1 MLRRIYRNFLFKRAW
16 KRYKACQPKMVYG
29 VINQGK
35 KLVNTRIS
43 TSSTINS
50 EANLTLDD
58 DVFIGHFNFI
68 EASNGIEIKK
78 GTQITNY
85 ISILTHS
92 SHVSIRLYRE
102 NYRNESNLVGYKK
115 GKVVIEEYS
124 FIGPHSTIMPDT
136 FIGKGSLVQ
145 SHSLVKGTYPDFSI
159 IAGNPAV
166 RIGDTRDLDQKFLE
180 AHDILKKTYSQW
192 AKSEE

>member
-1 MLRRIYRNFLFKRAW
+1 MLKKIYRNILFNRAW
-16 KRYKACQPKMVYG
+16 KRYKDFQPRMVYG
-29 VINQGK
+29 VKNQGK

-43 TSSTINS
+43 SSSVINA
-50 EANLTLDD
+50 EENLALDD

-85 ISILTHS
+85 ISILSHS

-102 NYRNESNLVGYKK
+102 DYRKESSLLGYKK

-124 FIGPHSTIMPDT
+124 FIGPHTTIMPDT

-145 SHSLVKGTYPDFSI
+145 SHSLVKGTFPDFSI
-159 IAGNPAV
+159 IAGNPAK
-166 RIGDTRDLDQKFLE
+166 RIGDTRDLDQKYLQSN
-180 AHDILKKTYSQW
+180 DILKKTYSQW
-192 AKSEE
+192 AKSEG

>member
-1 MLRRIYRNFLFKRAW
+1 MLKRIYRNILFNRAW
-16 KRYKACQPKMVYG
+16 KRYKAFHPRMVYG

-35 KLVNTRIS
+35 KLINTRIS
-43 TSSTINS
+43 TSSVING
-50 EANLTLDD
+50 EENLNLDD

-78 GTQITNY
+78 GTQVTNY
-85 ISILTHS
+85 ISILSHS

-102 NYRNESNLVGYKK
+102 NYRKESNLEGYKK

-124 FIGPHSTIMPDT
+124 FIGPHTTIMPDT

-145 SHSLVKGTYPDFSI
+145 SHSLVKGSFPDFSI
-159 IAGNPAV
+159 IAGNPAE
-166 RIGDTRDLDQKFLE
+166 RIGDTRDLDKKYLE
-180 AHDILKKTYSQW
+180 ANDVLKKTYSQW
-192 AKSEE
+192 AKSE

>member
-1 MLRRIYRNFLFKRAW
+1 
-16 KRYKACQPKMVYG
+16 MVYG

-43 TSSTINS
+43 SSSVINT
-50 EANLTLDD
+50 ADNLDLDD

-68 EASNGIEIKK
+68 EASNGIEIKR

-85 ISILTHS
+85 ISILSHS

-102 NYRNESNLVGYKK
+102 NYRKESNHEGYKK

-124 FIGPHSTIMPDT
+124 FIGPHTTIMPGT
-136 FIGKGSLVQ
+136 IIGKGSLVQ
-145 SHSLVKGTYPDFSI
+145 SHSLVKGTFPEFSI
-159 IAGNPAV
+159 IAGNPAE
-166 RIGDTRDLDQKFLE
+166 RIGDTRDLDEKYLKE
-180 AHDILKKTYSQW
+180 NDVLKKTYSQW
-192 AKSEE
+192 AKSE